1 MCKKVLLK
9 TLICSAC
16 LCNVGMLALA
26 ADVSSHT
33 ETTGI
38 SKTSWMD
45 RTDIGVGLQMSQ
57 TDTYHDYKEALNPG
71 HLGTPIVDHS
81 DHTSKNDTRAHYF
94 IETLQPIKHYD
105 GHSKSVLFW

>member
-45 RTDIGVGLQMSQ
+45 RTDIGVGLQMS
-57 TDTYHDYKEALNPG
+57 
-71 HLGTPIVDHS
+71 
-81 DHTSKNDTRAHYF
+81 
-94 IETLQPIKHYD
+94 
-105 GHSKSVLFW
+105 